1 MDKRY
6 QVFVSSTY
14 EDLQA
19 ERQEVM
25 HALLELDCMPAGME
39 LFPAA
44 NDDQWTLIKKV
55 IDDSDYYIVIIGGRY
70 GSVGEDGI
78 SYTEKEYRYALKVE
92 KPIIAFLYKDPGTLQ
107 VNKTESTEEG
117 KKKLIA
123 FRDLVQKKMC
133 KYWMSP
139 AELGSVASRSLIQL
153 IKSNPGI
160 GWIKADQISS
170 EEATKEIL
178 RLRQLVDELQTNI
191 NKSRITPPKDI
202 EQLAQGNDVT
212 LINVR
217 ISAIRGQEWNPQDS
231 GNFKDRLPTTWNKIF
246 SAIGPI
252 LIDECSEKK
261 LRSHLNSFVS
271 SEFSVNE
278 FNSETLKEI
287 KNRNLKI
294 QNLSIEEN
302 DFQTIKIQLRALGLM
317 TMSQRKN
324 RSVKDTATYWTLTPY
339 GDEIMNRLR
348 AIKRP
353 SK

>member
-1 MDKRY
+1 
-6 QVFVSSTY
+6 
-14 EDLQA
+14 
-19 ERQEVM
+19 
-25 HALLELDCMPAGME
+25 
-39 LFPAA
+39 
-44 NDDQWTLIKKV
+44 
-55 IDDSDYYIVIIGGRY
+55 
-70 GSVGEDGI
+70 
-78 SYTEKEYRYALKVE
+78 LKVE